1 MSNIKIDKLVES
13 ILDEVEDNIYPDGM
27 DTYGVTAKCDRE
39 YLEKFI
45 SNKMEEFMKEENMKY
60 KVQVCKWFD
69 RVNGNTYHN
78 VVIICPDGQI
88 LKSGFKYGYGTAYK
102 ETAIKTLKENG
113 FEATSKDL
121 DVVYE
126 TDVRSQKACKDFRGV
141 LLTDEV

>member
-1 MSNIKIDKLVES
+1 MSNIKVDKLVES

-27 DTYGVTAKCDRE
+27 DTYGVTAVCDRE
-39 YLEKFI
+39 YLKKFI
-45 SNKMEEFMKEENMKY
+45 SNKIEEFMKGENMKY

-69 RVNGNTYHN
+69 SVNGNTYHN
-78 VVIICPDGQI
+78 VVIICPDGRF
-88 LKSGFKYGYGTAYK
+88 LTSGFKYGYGTAYK

-126 TDVRSQKACKDFRGV
+126 TEVRSQTACRNFRGV
-141 LLTDEV
+141 LITD